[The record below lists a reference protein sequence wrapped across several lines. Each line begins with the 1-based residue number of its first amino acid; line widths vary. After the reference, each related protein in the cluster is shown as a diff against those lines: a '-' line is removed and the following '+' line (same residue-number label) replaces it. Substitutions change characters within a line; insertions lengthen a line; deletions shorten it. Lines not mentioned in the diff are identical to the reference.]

1 MSEVTLNNGYLQEQ
15 MAIRDEAMNSM
26 SEQIQHLQVSAKS
39 FHVIEFVVD
48 NIFNAL
54 PSSSSMK
61 IKGTNLVSL

>member
-1 MSEVTLNNGYLQEQ
+1 MTLNNGYLQEQ

-54 PSSSSMK
+54 
-61 IKGTNLVSL
+61 NRQAL